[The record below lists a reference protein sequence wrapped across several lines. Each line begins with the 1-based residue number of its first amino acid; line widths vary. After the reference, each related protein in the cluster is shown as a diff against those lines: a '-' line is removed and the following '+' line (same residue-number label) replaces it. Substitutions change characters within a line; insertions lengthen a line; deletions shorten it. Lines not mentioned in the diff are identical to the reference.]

1 MPSTLTVGS
10 SGSCMVVVGDYVYWF
25 GGTSHNIVRR
35 LYLAGLG
42 ISNPGLPAA
51 DGTRQWVKLA
61 DVPTSTVLYSYCAIM
76 PSNRNQIMLEV
87 SGSTTISALL
97 YDIYQKTFTT
107 VPFSSTSLYTSPLNE
122 LCHAYPP
129 RLYAFPY
136 STTTGAKVYD
146 PSPAV
151 AGSSNW
157 PTVISAGALKA
168 TRTYP
173 SVVLVPAAFT
183 TCSGC

>member
-1 MPSTLTVGS
+1 
-10 SGSCMVVVGDYVYWF
+10 MVVVGDYVYWF

-87 SGSTTISALL
+87 SSSTTISSL
-97 YDIYQKTFTT
+97 IYNIHQNTFTT
-107 VPFSSTSLYTSPLNE
+107 VPFSVDLLSSPLNE
-122 LCHAYPP
+122 LCHANPP
-129 RLYAFPY
+129 LLYAFPF
-136 STTTGAKVYD
+136 STTTTGAKFYF
-146 PSPAV
+146 ST
-151 AGSSNW
+151 GKNW
-157 PTVISAGALKA
+157 PTVASAGAITVL
-168 TRTYP
+168 RQNP
-173 SVVLVPAAFT
+173 SVVLVPVSFANLFGIT
-183 TCSGC
+183 PCIGC